1 MKKTTK
7 SQISVLMAAI
17 AAGVLLAGCGGKN
30 DESAEVQED
39 TAAVEET
46 IAADADAAGDDAG
59 SADALTDNADSSEAT
74 AEEAD
79 ASGETG
85 DSSEDIEYP
94 TFPLPDYHYYGTED
108 WADQADYV
116 CQYIIDEVFADTE
129 ADLKVC
135 VPIVLKVDDS
145 DKKDVKM
152 WGEYEAYTYQLMNTS
167 LFLRSGGSYGGV
179 AHLDMTGDTPVV
191 TGMDYLEDGSGYDPS
206 VDKLFGTEGLKEAYI
221 DACDN
226 SQMYETQALS
236 DYVNHNGI
244 YITQYQHYGWPPV
257 SIINAPPTRD
267 EDQQIYYVSNLAY
280 TAQYDMRQMCS
291 DETGSA
297 DMFSNIDSDEWNDF
311 LIEVY
316 KEDGTDI
323 DAAIQNIRSNLYD
336 ESADLN
342 RTDDTSFLGHTGCT
356 SLVSVSPY
364 KEGDHVYVNYIVP
377 RDDGLFVVKISSIY
391 SEDEAKQMATDAI
404 IEAFLGSMELK

>member
-1 MKKTTK
+1 MKKTTIRR
-7 SQISVLMAAI
+7 ISVLMAVAGAGI
-17 AAGVLLAGCGGKN
+17 LLTGCGSKKDENEGVL
-30 DESAEVQED
+30 ED
-39 TAAVEET
+39 TSAVEET
-46 IAADADAAGDDAG
+46 INSDAVAADVAQSADVAADDADLSETEAAEEDAAG
-59 SADALTDNADSSEAT
+59 EAEDT
-74 AEEAD
+74 L
-79 ASGETG
+79 S
-85 DSSEDIEYP
+85 DIEYP

-316 KEDGTDI
+316 KEEGTDI